1 MHEDA
6 HRFPAQVY
14 EIACKIREMKIRGA
28 GRIAKAAAEALGVAA
43 EDYKGEDLEDFKM
56 YMVNVSKLL
65 TSTRP
70 TAVSLPNAVSWVL
83 KPLSSPDI
91 SSVQEAK
98 AAVKSRA
105 KAFVHYADQA
115 LRKIAEFGEK
125 LLTDGDTVLTHCNS
139 LAAISVIV
147 EAFRRGKNIQV
158 FVTETR
164 PKYQGYITSEMLLK
178 EGLRIRL
185 IPETSVRYLMKRVDK
200 VVVGADTVAANG
212 AVVNKI
218 GTSLIALAA
227 HEKAVDFFVATE
239 TFKFSPYTFIGDIV
253 PIEFRPPSEIVS
265 EEFLK
270 MHPRL
275 KVLNP
280 AFDVTPPDFISGII
294 TELGIIPPKSA
305 AIIIEEIYGR
315 PVISME
321 SPRGVEEDTS

>member
-1 MHEDA
+1 
-6 HRFPAQVY
+6 
-14 EIACKIREMKIRGA
+14 
-28 GRIAKAAAEALGVAA
+28 
-43 EDYKGEDLEDFKM
+43 
-56 YMVNVSKLL
+56 
-65 TSTRP
+65 
-70 TAVSLPNAVSWVL
+70 
-83 KPLSSPDI
+83 
-91 SSVQEAK
+91 
-98 AAVKSRA
+98 
-105 KAFVHYADQA
+105 
-115 LRKIAEFGEK
+115 
-125 LLTDGDTVLTHCNS
+125 
-139 LAAISVIV
+139 
-147 EAFRRGKNIQV
+147 
-158 FVTETR
+158 
-164 PKYQGYITSEMLLK
+164 
-178 EGLRIRL
+178 
-185 IPETSVRYLMKRVDK
+185 
-200 VVVGADTVAANG
+200 
-212 AVVNKI
+212 VVNKI